1 MDRTYSLHLP
11 DRPHT
16 GTLVVML
23 HGCVQPAREFAVATR
38 MNDAAGE
45 RGWGV
50 LWPEQSDRAHELR
63 CWNWY
68 LPENQRR
75 DGGEAALLATMIRG
89 VCDEHGFERVALAGI
104 SAGAAMTA
112 ILAAN
117 YPELFAAIAM
127 HSGVAFG
134 AAASVAQA
142 LAVMRDGAGEP
153 LALGRHVREAMG
165 GRRRVMPALV
175 LHGGKDAALNPVNG
189 TLLAQQWAVANAGEL
204 PPAQERVH
212 VEEGRYDATVVAYE
226 GASVEEWRIAP
237 LGHAWSGGSPEA
249 TYSDPKGPD
258 ATAAIVGFFARHL
271 SPLPTLTSSPT
282 TSST

>member
-1 MDRTYSLHLP
+1 MDRTYTLHRP
-11 DRPHT
+11 D
-16 GTLVVML
+16 GAAAKTLVVML
-23 HGCVQPAREFAVATR
+23 HGCVQPAPEFAIATR
-38 MNDAAGE
+38 MNDVAAS
-45 RGWGV
+45 RGWAV
-50 LWPEQSDRAHELR
+50 LWPEQSDKAHELR

-75 DGGEAALLATMIRG
+75 DSGEAAILAAMIRN
-89 VCDEHGFERVALAGI
+89 VSDEHGFERVAIAGI

-112 ILAAN
+112 VLAAN

-134 AAASVAQA
+134 AAASVSQA

-153 LALGRHVREAMG
+153 AALGRHVREAMG
-165 GRRRVMPALV
+165 GRRRVLPALV
-175 LHGGKDAALNPVNG
+175 FHGGKDAALNPVNG

-204 PPAQERVH
+204 PAAQERVH
-212 VEEGRYDATVVAYE
+212 REDGRYDATVVTYE

-237 LGHAWSGGSPEA
+237 LGHAWSGGSAEA
-249 TYSDPKGPD
+249 TYTDPRGPD
-258 ATAAIVGFFARHL
+258 ATAAIVEFFARHL
-271 SPLPTLTSSPT
+271 SSLPTLISSPT